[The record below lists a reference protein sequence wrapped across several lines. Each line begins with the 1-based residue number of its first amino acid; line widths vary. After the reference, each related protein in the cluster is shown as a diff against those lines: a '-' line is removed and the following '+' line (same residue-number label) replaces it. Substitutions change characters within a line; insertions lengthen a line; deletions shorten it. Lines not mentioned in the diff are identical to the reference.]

1 MYGRKVERRRTV
13 KLQRNP
19 TGTRVIIE
27 DFLTNHRWIFVALI
41 GLVMACGQEQTE
53 IKIPLIEQEK
63 SGQTGSATLTAK
75 GAQVEVVIKVAPG
88 PPASDPQPLHIHFGT
103 CGPNLGNRHYNL
115 SDVVAGVSVTLI
127 DASLANVIE
136 SSNAINLHKS
146 YPEFDI
152 YTSCG
157 NIPVR

>member
-1 MYGRKVERRRTV
+1 
-13 KLQRNP
+13 
-19 TGTRVIIE
+19 
-27 DFLTNHRWIFVALI
+27 
-41 GLVMACGQEQTE
+41 MACGAEQSDMTIQLGDQEN
-53 IKIPLIEQEK
+53 

-75 GAQVEVVIKVAPG
+75 GAQMEIVIKVVPG
-88 PPASDPQPLHIHFGT
+88 PLEGDPQPLHIHFGT
-103 CGPNLGNRHYNL
+103 CGPNLGNRHFNL

-127 DASLANVIE
+127 DAGLVSVTQGN
-136 SSNAINLHKS
+136 NAINLHKS

>member
-1 MYGRKVERRRTV
+1 MGKNLTE
-13 KLQRNP
+13 
-19 TGTRVIIE
+19 GRVIIKGL
-27 DFLTNHRWIFVALI
+27 LTNHRWIFVALI
-41 GLVMACGQEQTE
+41 GLVMACGAEQSDMTIQLGDQEN
-53 IKIPLIEQEK
+53 

-75 GAQVEVVIKVAPG
+75 GAQMEVVIKVVPG
-88 PPASDPQPLHIHFGT
+88 PPEGDPQPLHIHFGT

-127 DASLANVIE
+127 DAGLVSVTQGN
-136 SSNAINLHKS
+136 NAINLHKS